1 VAQFGVVLAQFIG
14 SAPGRFP
21 IHAQICAWMGKY
33 DYNQW
38 LMAYEKTDFTPFPQD
53 SGRVIA
59 NLEAAYEQWLDARQ
73 QLIRM
78 PVSMYWKTIGGTAY
92 LGVKLYSNSAGTT
105 GGVRSHETEA
115 EYEQFHSEK
124 EALKQRVA
132 KADDLIAERS
142 GQYRALRLPV
152 LLDRQG
158 ELLRALDIE
167 GLLRNDLLVV
177 GTNAFCAYELLCG
190 VKFPAGNEETEDFD
204 LAWCRGTKV
213 SLATSSTSAES
224 ERKSLLSVL
233 QGVDSSYKVNPR
245 KRYQAINNDG
255 YEVELLAAPSLAP
268 LPKSEAFE
276 PMFSLIEQEWLL
288 KGRPVSFVVSTV
300 RRRACPVYVP
310 DPRWMALHKLWL
322 SNKPER
328 RESKKPKDRR
338 QGEVLLDA
346 CRFFLSENYPMD
358 IDFVLD
364 LPSELRYL
372 FNAWARN
379 TGYDPMNPNAGDT
392 ESPEGSQGKLSHRFR
407 R

>member
-1 VAQFGVVLAQFIG
+1 MSVPAN
-14 SAPGRFP
+14 FP
-21 IHAQICAWMGKY
+21 ILAQICAPMGKNH
-33 DYNQW
+33 YNQYR
-38 LMAYEKTDFTPFPQD
+38 MSHKKTGFIPFSQD

-59 NLEAAYEQWLDARQ
+59 NLEDAYEQWLDARQ

-78 PVSMYWKTIGGTAY
+78 PVSMYWKAIGGVEY
-92 LGVKLYSNSAGTT
+92 LGVKLNSNSAGTT
-105 GGVRSHETEA
+105 GGARTPETEA
-115 EYEQFHSEK
+115 EYDQFHSEK
-124 EALKQRVA
+124 DALKQRVA
-132 KADDLIAERS
+132 KADELIGERS
-142 GQYRALRLPV
+142 GQYRALRLPI
-152 LLDRQG
+152 LADRQG

-190 VKFPAGNEETEDFD
+190 VKFPTGNEETEDFD

-213 SLATSSTSAES
+213 SLAPSSTGAKA

-233 QGVDSSYKVNPR
+233 QGVDSTYKVNPR
-245 KRYQAINNDG
+245 KRYQAINADG
-255 YEVELLAAPSLAP
+255 YEIELLAAPSLAP

-288 KGRPVSFVVSTV
+288 KGRPVSFVVATV

-346 CRFFLSENYPMD
+346 CRYFLHDNYPMD

-364 LPSELRYL
+364 LPLELRDP
-372 FNAWARN
+372 FNEWATSN
-379 TGYDPMNPNAGDT
+379 GYDPMNPDAGDA
-392 ESPEGSQGKLSHRFR
+392 ELPEPQGKLSRRFR

>member
-1 VAQFGVVLAQFIG
+1 MMYKKVEFI
-14 SAPGRFP
+14 S
-21 IHAQICAWMGKY
+21 
-33 DYNQW
+33 
-38 LMAYEKTDFTPFPQD
+38 FPQD

-73 QLIRM
+73 ELIRM
-78 PVSMYWKTIGGTAY
+78 PVSMYWKTIGSAGGAEY
-92 LGVKLYSNSAGTT
+92 LAVKLNSKSGGTT
-105 GGVRSHETEA
+105 GGARSAETEA
-115 EYEQFHSEK
+115 EYEQFHTEK
-124 EALKQRVA
+124 DALRQRVA
-132 KADDLIAERS
+132 NSDELIAQRS

-152 LLDRQG
+152 LADRQA

-213 SLATSSTSAES
+213 SLAATTSQAMNPTANPPPSAEA

-233 QGVDSSYKVNPR
+233 RGVDPSYQINPR
-245 KRYQAINNDG
+245 KRYQALNSDG

-276 PMFSLIEQEWLL
+276 PMFSLVEQEWLL
-288 KGRPVSFVVSTV
+288 QGRPVSFVVATV

-346 CRFFLSENYPMD
+346 CRYFLRDTYPLD
-358 IDFVLD
+358 IDFVLG
-364 LPSELRYL
+364 LPSELRDH
-372 FNAWARN
+372 FSQWAASS
-379 TGYDPMNPNAGDT
+379 GYDPLNPDEGDDNPKPPAAGQ
-392 ESPEGSQGKLSHRFR
+392 SVRRFR

>member
-1 VAQFGVVLAQFIG
+1 
-14 SAPGRFP
+14 
-21 IHAQICAWMGKY
+21 M
-33 DYNQW
+33 
-38 LMAYEKTDFTPFPQD
+38 
-53 SGRVIA
+53 IA
-59 NLEAAYEQWLDARQ
+59 NLEAAYELWLDARQ

-78 PVSMYWKTIGGTAY
+78 PVSMYWKAIGGVEY
-92 LGVKLYSNSAGTT
+92 LGVKLHSNSVGTT
-105 GGVRSHETEA
+105 GGTRSPETEA
-115 EYEQFHSEK
+115 EYAHFHVEK
-124 EALKQRVA
+124 DALRQRVA
-132 KADDLIAERS
+132 QADELIAERS

-190 VKFPAGNEETEDFD
+190 VRFPTGNEETEDFD

-213 SLATSSTSAES
+213 SIAASSPATKV

-233 QGVDSSYKVNPR
+233 QGIDSTYRINPR

-288 KGRPVSFVVSTV
+288 RGRPVSFVVATV

-346 CRFFLSENYPMD
+346 CRYFLRDTYPMD

-364 LPSELRYL
+364 LPSDLRDL
-372 FNAWARN
+372 FNAWAASN
-379 TGYDPMNPNAGDT
+379 GYDPMHPDAGDA
-392 ESPEGSQGKLSHRFR
+392 EPSPTPPGTSSRRFR